1 MDVTQRLLRML
12 ALLPARPV
20 WTAEELAERLEV
32 TTRTVRRDVAKLR
45 ELGYA
50 VDAEP
55 GRYGGYRLARGQV
68 LPPLVLT
75 DEEAVA
81 VAVGL
86 RGATVSGVGRLDD
99 SAVTALAKLEQVLP
113 SRLRERVAA
122 IGADTIHLGGSSH
135 AVVDATVLADL
146 ALACRRDERVL
157 LGYRDREG
165 TRTRRDVDPH
175 EVVHAAGRWYL
186 VARDVRKGEWRTF
199 RIDRVTDVLPTAV
212 RTGLVDPPD
221 AAALVAE
228 ALTFGPYR
236 WRATVR
242 LVLPLE
248 EARYRVSPAFTHLEA
263 DGDTT
268 LLSLGADSLDWLAR
282 FIVSIGCDVEVVEPL
297 ELGDELRRLGE
308 RLRETADAA
317 GGAPRS
323 P

>member
-1 MDVTQRLLRML
+1 MDVTQRLLRVL

-32 TTRTVRRDVAKLR
+32 TPRTVRRDIAKLR
-45 ELGYA
+45 DIGYA
-50 VDAEP
+50 IDAEP

-113 SRLRERVAA
+113 SRLRDRVAA
-122 IGADTIHLGGSSH
+122 IGADTIHLGGR
-135 AVVDATVLADL
+135 APDPVDATVLADL

-157 LGYRDREG
+157 LGYRDRTG
-165 TRTRRDVDPH
+165 RSSRRDVDPH
-175 EVVHAAGRWYL
+175 EVVHASGRWYL
-186 VARDVRKGEWRTF
+186 VARDVRKEEWRTF
-199 RIDRVTDVLPTAV
+199 RIDRVTDVLPTGV

-221 AAALVAE
+221 AAALVAD

-236 WRATVR
+236 TRATVR
-242 LVLPLE
+242 LRLPYA
-248 EARYRVSPAFTHLEA
+248 EARRRVPAAFTQLED
-263 DGDTT
+263 DGETS
-268 LLSLGADSLDWLAR
+268 LLSIGADDLGWLAR
-282 FIVSIGCDVEVVEPL
+282 FIVGIGCAFEVLEPQELVEEI
-297 ELGDELRRLGE
+297 RSLGE
-308 RLRETADAA
+308 QLVATADAPS
-317 GGAPRS
+317 G
-323 P
+323 